1 MSTVGQI
8 IGGVLRFLFA
18 VIRFVAVL
26 ANRERMAAFVIFVLI
41 VVLVLFSKLALTRH
55 GQGWRRVRSI
65 RFRLWLWLRP
75 GRGFAS
81 LPELW
86 LRWGRIAALSYGARS
101 RPGLSLL
108 ARITMATTEFAALLG
123 RAQYGRRLYAAFEL
137 HMLVLAPPRTDKALA
152 LDTPVPT
159 PSGWT
164 TMGALRVGDVIFG
177 SDGRPT
183 TVLGA
188 HPVRYNRPCYEIEFS
203 DGTVVTADEHHLWL
217 VNTRASRMSESG
229 QKKYGHDTPAH
240 SQQHKRQMPQVLTTG
255 VMAKSVRVGSDH
267 RANYSVDVAAPL
279 VLPEASLLVPPYTL
293 GAWLGDGH
301 SRGGEITTMDP
312 EVVAAIEAEGLVCK
326 QNAWPSAQRRCP
338 TYRIMGIQ
346 GRLRELG
353 VLGNKHIPLMY
364 LRASEAQ
371 RRALLAGLLDSDGCC
386 ERTGISF
393 KVTNERLA
401 RDVRHLAASL
411 GCKATLTTLPAKFR
425 GKDCGTTWTVWISC
439 EKGALFRLSR
449 KAVRQAELGT
459 GRAGVR
465 KRQRYIVDIRP
476 VPSVPVRC
484 ITVDSPDSLYLVTEA
499 CIPTHNTGLL
509 ADQIIRHPG
518 PVLTTSTRADL
529 YALTSRSRTALGPV
543 YVFNPEGTG
552 GVPSTFAW
560 DLLGVCRD
568 ELTAYRMAD
577 WLAGAVDGYGDLA
590 WFEEQG
596 TIAMS
601 GLLLAAAMTGATL
614 ADVYQWTQRRGQ
626 ERALAAL
633 AEHGNPQLHAAVR
646 ALMEDGSR
654 TAASIR
660 TTIARAL
667 KWAVIP
673 QLAAAVDRC
682 GSFSAREFALEGGT
696 LHLIAGG
703 DGRSVITPLL
713 RALASYV
720 HYEAGLA
727 GSRTMAGRLDPPLL
741 MAMDEVCQVA
751 PVDLA
756 SMLADSAGK
765 GIRFVTV
772 GHSLAKFEE
781 RYGRDGAANI
791 WAISGVKMLLRGI
804 TEPQTLEDVSRV
816 CGTLGDEDDDR
827 VRIVPPDVLRRLPKH
842 SALVINMDL
851 SPVVVRV
858 SRAWKRRSV
867 RRLAV
872 PAPAL
877 PAPREMPAEELSARP
892 EPEPVLTSANG
903 HGGQPGPLA
912 RTEP

>member
-1 MSTVGQI
+1 MNTAAHV
-8 IGGVLRFLFA
+8 IGALLRLLFA
-18 VIRFVAVL
+18 VIRFVVVL
-26 ANRERMAAFVIFVLI
+26 ANRERMAAFVIFVLA
-41 VVLVLFSKLALTRH
+41 VVLVLFFKLTLARSAT
-55 GQGWRRVRSI
+55 GWRRVRSI

-86 LRWGRIAALSYGARS
+86 LRWGRLAAVSYGARS
-101 RPGLSLL
+101 RPGLSLR
-108 ARITMATTEFAALLG
+108 ARLILPTTEYAARLG

-137 HMLVLAPPRTDKALA
+137 HVLILAPPRTDKALA

-229 QKKYGHDTPAH
+229 QKKYRHDTPAH

-255 VMAKSVRVGSDH
+255 VMAKSVRAGSDH

-279 VLPEASLLVPPYTL
+279 VLPEASLPVPPYTL

-326 QNAWPSAQRRCP
+326 QNTWPSAQRRCP

-393 KVTNERLA
+393 KVTSERLA

-439 EKGALFRLSR
+439 EQGALFRLSR

-509 ADQIIRHPG
+509 ADRIIRHPG

-529 YALTSRSRTALGPV
+529 HQLTSPLRSGRGPV
-543 YVFNPEGTG
+543 YVFNPEGVG
-552 GVPSTFAW
+552 DVPSTFRW
-560 DLLGVCRD
+560 DLLGVCTD
-568 ELTAYRMAD
+568 ELMAFKMAD
-577 WLAGAVDGYGDLA
+577 WLAGGTEGYGDLA

-596 TIAMS
+596 TISMS

-614 ADVYQWTQRRGQ
+614 ADVYQWTQRRGH

-633 AEHGNPQLHAAVR
+633 AEYGNPQLHAAVR
-646 ALMEDGSR
+646 ALMEDNK

-673 QLAAAVDRC
+673 QLAAAVDRS
-682 GSFSAREFALEGGT
+682 GTFSARELALGGGT
-696 LHLIAGG
+696 LHLIASG
-703 DGRSVITPLL
+703 DSRSVITPLL
-713 RALASYV
+713 RALACYV

-727 GSRTMAGRLDPPLL
+727 GSKTAVGRLDPPLL
-741 MAMDEVCQVA
+741 MAMDEVAQVC
-751 PVDLA
+751 PVPLPD
-756 SMLADSAGK
+756 MLADSAGK
-765 GIRFVTV
+765 GITIVSV
-772 GHSLAKFEE
+772 AHSLAKLEE
-781 RYGRDGAANI
+781 RYGEHGAANI

-816 CGTLGDEDDDR
+816 CGTLGDGDDDR
-827 VRIVPPDVLRRLPKH
+827 LRIVPPDVLRRLPKH
-842 SALVINMDL
+842 SALAINMDM
-851 SPVVVRV
+851 SPAVVRV
-858 SRAWKRRSV
+858 ARAWKRRGA
-867 RRLAV
+867 RRA
-872 PAPAL
+872 APAL
-877 PAPREMPAEELSARP
+877 PPLQRTGAADVPELAELPGRGEPAEPFPA
-892 EPEPVLTSANG
+892 VNG
-903 HGGQPGPLA
+903 SLAGAGGE
-912 RTEP
+912 RR